1 MPRTRLMIH
10 VAEPFD
16 FARLNGGGSDLL
28 GWTAQASPAFSD
40 WVVHLDRP
48 AVIGEEEFDKVKISS
63 RYAGETVSKL
73 LEGFGFTAVNI
84 CYPRS
89 DEDGRTYWHFG
100 MVGNVLLA
108 PEGQ

>member
-1 MPRTRLMIH
+1 MPRTRLIVH

-16 FARLNGGGSDLL
+16 FQRVNHGSADLA
-28 GWTAQASPAFSD
+28 GWTAQASPASSD

-48 AVIGEEEFDKVKISS
+48 AVIGDHEFDKVKISS
-63 RYAGETVSKL
+63 RYAGETVAKV

-84 CYPRS
+84 CYPRA

-108 PEGQ
+108 PEER

>member
-1 MPRTRLMIH
+1 MPKARLVIH

-16 FARLNGGGSDLL
+16 FGRMNAGEDDLI
-28 GWTAQASPAFSD
+28 GWTAQAAPTFSD

-48 AVIGEEEFDKVKISS
+48 WTIGDEEFDKVKISS
-63 RYAGETVSKL
+63 RYAGETVSKV
-73 LEGFGFTAVNI
+73 LEGFGFTAINI
-84 CYPRS
+84 CYPRR

-108 PEGQ
+108 PEKD